1 MSINITGT
9 LGMYLSRGLNA
20 KLKLGSSA
28 VSSPVTLYTAPSEAT
43 FNFSVINSILVSE
56 TANAADTITVK
67 VIDTADSPVTFTV
80 FDVKAISAH
89 TTVELLTND
98 LILQSGEILQVQA
111 ATADRLQVTASIL
124 EYAQWR

>member
-20 KLKLGSSA
+20 KKKLNSVA
-28 VSSPVTLYTAPSEAT
+28 PIFLYTAPSEAT

-56 TANAADTITVK
+56 TTNSADTISVT
-67 VIDTADSPVTFTV
+67 ITDTADSPVTFNV
-80 FDVKAISAH
+80 FDVKAISGH

-98 LILQSGEILQVQA
+98 LILQSGEILKVEA
-111 ATADRLQVTASIL
+111 ATADRLEVTASIL

>member
-9 LGMYLSRGLNA
+9 VGMYLSRGLNA
-20 KLKLGSSA
+20 KKKLDSA
-28 VSSPVTLYTAPSEAT
+28 DPIVLYTAPSEAT

-56 TANAADTITVK
+56 TTNSADTITVT
-67 VIDTADSPVTFTV
+67 ITDTADSPVTFNV
-80 FDVKAISAH
+80 FDVKAVSGH

-98 LILQSGEILQVQA
+98 LILQSGEILKVEA
-111 ATADRLQVTASIL
+111 ATADRLEVTASIL

>member
-28 VSSPVTLYTAPSEAT
+28 VSSPATLYTAPSEAT

-56 TANAADTITVK
+56 TSNAADTITVK

-98 LILQSGEILQVQA
+98 LVLQSGEILKVEA
-111 ATADRLQVTASIL
+111 ATADRLEVTASIL